1 MDFCMNTGH
10 ERNNK
15 DIMMI
20 RIKKTLII
28 LASIFVCLCF
38 IQGTTSDKHVSVSG
52 KVINLETGKGVPG
65 VDIKLFKIDECKE
78 FESTTDKEG
87 KFMIKM
93 IPKGKYGIYK
103 EAIYMSC
110 PIELIIYKMP
120 KKIKISPG
128 KNISEINIYLKK
140 GAEIS
145 GSVYAADEFTPLK
158 GVAISSIPWMRR
170 EGELVVTN
178 EQVFTN
184 EQGKYIIVG
193 VVKGKKFI
201 LADALGFANESCW
214 IDVKQGKKYDNVNF
228 ILGKGNVSVKRKIF
242 SEKDNQIIKGVL
254 FYFSCSRL
262 TGNSSSGRLKTDKNG
277 KYSLVGLKY
286 PGTFEVDVYH
296 EEYEIIHRKL
306 IELKEGENVLYF
318 RLKPKTKSEKEK

>member
-1 MDFCMNTGH
+1 
-10 ERNNK
+10 
-15 DIMMI
+15 MI
-20 RIKKTLII
+20 IIKKRLNILVSLI
-28 LASIFVCLCF
+28 VCLCF
-38 IQGTTSDKHVSVSG
+38 IQGNTDDNHMSVSG
-52 KVINLETGKGVPG
+52 QVINLETGKGVPG

-87 KFMIKM
+87 KFTIKM
-93 IPKGKYGIYK
+93 ISKGKYEISDQDIYLT
-103 EAIYMSC
+103 C
-110 PIELIIYKMP
+110 PPELLIHKMP

-145 GSVYAADEFTPLK
+145 GSVYAADGVTPLK

-178 EQVFTN
+178 KQVFTN

-214 IDVKQGKKYDNVNF
+214 LDVKHGKSYDNVNF
-228 ILGKGNVSVKRKIF
+228 ILGKGNVSVKGKVF
-242 SEKDNQIIKGVL
+242 SEKDNQVIKDVL

-262 TGNSSSGRLKTDKNG
+262 TGYSSSGRAKTDKNG
-277 KYSLVGLKY
+277 KYSLVGLKD
-286 PGTFEVDVYH
+286 PGVFEVDVHH

-306 IELKEGENVLYF
+306 IELKEGENVLDF
-318 RLKPKTKSEKEK
+318 KLKTKTKIEKEK